1 MEPVAWAG
9 EGLEGVHVEKG
20 PADHWE
26 QGILKRA
33 YTSNMTRAYG
43 TALQHPQEGGLEGIF
58 SKLANSFEHSTG
70 KTQFLAIQ
78 NHVKPLFEGAS
89 AETGSIA
96 RKRGQMAFRAD
107 LRNPKCLVLGLKLFA
122 NIEILELVLA
132 Q

>member
-43 TALQHPQEGGLEGIF
+43 T